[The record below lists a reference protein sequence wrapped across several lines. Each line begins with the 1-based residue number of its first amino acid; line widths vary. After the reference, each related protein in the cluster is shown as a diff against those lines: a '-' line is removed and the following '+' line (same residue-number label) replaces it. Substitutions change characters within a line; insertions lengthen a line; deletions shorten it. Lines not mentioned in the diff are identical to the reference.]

1 MFFLATESG
10 DQEVVPPS
18 LAFTR
23 CRHQPRSI
31 SPGRKEGYILHN
43 ALSSCVGRLRV
54 FEKLQD
60 LLQALLVWL
69 PVHGAR
75 RTAGVGAWVS
85 AGSLGFC
92 VRPNLNPQGRGGCMQ
107 TQSLSAEKQRPRIR
121 AYPSVGSPPA
131 KPSSATHSRARECE
145 WGEYKSGPS
154 GPVAGARR
162 IHSEPNVE
170 PSSHG
175 GGATAAAPGYGPYGF
190 RLTRER
196 GPCPSGLPGEG
207 SVHEDSFPQNPAFK
221 LR

>member
-1 MFFLATESG
+1 MFFLAAESG

-23 CRHQPRSI
+23 CRHQPCSI

-92 VRPNLNPQGRGGCMQ
+92 VRTNLSPQGRGGCMQ
-107 TQSLSAEKQRPRIR
+107 TQALSAEKQRPRFR
-121 AYPSVGSPPA
+121 ACKCGVPA
-131 KPSSATHSRARECE
+131 S
-145 WGEYKSGPS
+145 
-154 GPVAGARR
+154 
-162 IHSEPNVE
+162 
-170 PSSHG
+170 
-175 GGATAAAPGYGPYGF
+175 
-190 RLTRER
+190 
-196 GPCPSGLPGEG
+196 
-207 SVHEDSFPQNPAFK
+207 
-221 LR
+221 